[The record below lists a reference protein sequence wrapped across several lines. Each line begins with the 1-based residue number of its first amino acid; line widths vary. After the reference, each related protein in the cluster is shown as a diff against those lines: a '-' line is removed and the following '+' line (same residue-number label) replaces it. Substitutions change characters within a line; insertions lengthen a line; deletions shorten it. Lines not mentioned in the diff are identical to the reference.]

1 MCIEVENKTAKS
13 MIKLIND
20 MIYKEKSKE
29 FEFPIDDRN
38 KFSIA
43 ITSNGIEIELI
54 DFLNNESYMFSVAN
68 CKDYNSLYSVISY
81 MLTNKRRCEE

>member
-1 MCIEVENKTAKS
+1 MENKTAKS
-13 MIKLIND
+13 IIKLIND

-43 ITSNGIEIELI
+43 VTSNGIEIDLI
-54 DFLNNESYMFSVAN
+54 DFLSNESYMFSVAN
-68 CKDYNSLYSVISY
+68 YKDYNSLYAVISY
-81 MLTNKRRCEE
+81 MLMNKRRCEE